1 MFSKRSIASQIQL
14 NSLNEETGTG
24 VTQLMQSVRMSR
36 SLVTKIK
43 TFDIYRLSRKL
54 TSYVRGKKVLSR
66 TVTGKD
72 GKHQVRTVSS
82 YSVKDADQCCFTKIK
97 CPAS

>member
-1 MFSKRSIASQIQL
+1 MP
-14 NSLNEETGTG
+14 LNEATGTG
-24 VTQLMQSVRMSR
+24 VMQLMQSVRMSR
-36 SLVTKIK
+36 SLVTKTK

-54 TSYVRGKKVLSR
+54 TSYVRGKKKVLSW

-82 YSVKDADQCCFTKIK
+82 YSVKDADQYCFHKD
-97 CPAS
+97 

>member
-1 MFSKRSIASQIQL
+1 M
-14 NSLNEETGTG
+14 
-24 VTQLMQSVRMSR
+24 QLMQSVRMSR
-36 SLVTKIK
+36 NLVTKTK

-54 TSYVRGKKVLSR
+54 TNYVRGGKKVLSW